1 MKHETPKRL
10 TTAMSYADKIKAD
23 LERPE
28 PKRDR
33 RILTTWTDEEYDR
46 VVQAA
51 TAHKLPPATLV
62 YRLTLSAL
70 NALESEK

>member
-10 TTAMSYADKIKAD
+10 TTALSYADKIKAD

-28 PKRDR
+28 PTREKKV
-33 RILTTWTDEEYDR
+33 LTSWTIEEYQR
-46 VVQAA
+46 LKQAA
-51 TAHKLPPATLV
+51 MNHKLPLASLV
-62 YRLTLSAL
+62 HRLTLSAL